1 MAHRSGPSSYS
12 PKCGEGVFSEVRIQN
27 PAWPRSYGARTTRFG
42 PPSMGPGATGVCAMD
57 RYAPSWMA
65 GARTRIGLTI
75 PCRGCA
81 RRGGPRDVPAP
92 RRPRASEPRA
102 ARRRRPNAPA
112 AARRSSLEPPPR
124 PLCGLLRPSRGGP
137 RRGTGTHRR
146 NSRAYGRAALVR
158 EPPVPS
164 PGVSENPGAPRARF
178 WGRNVAPP
186 TPFCVRISEPM
197 PRPGSAC
204 MGVGFLLVASLQPDA
219 FFGGCPEASAA
230 RTGARWGA
238 RRGAKEC

>member
-1 MAHRSGPSSYS
+1 
-12 PKCGEGVFSEVRIQN
+12 
-27 PAWPRSYGARTTRFG
+27 
-42 PPSMGPGATGVCAMD
+42 
-57 RYAPSWMA
+57 
-65 GARTRIGLTI
+65 
-75 PCRGCA
+75 
-81 RRGGPRDVPAP
+81 
-92 RRPRASEPRA
+92 
-102 ARRRRPNAPA
+102 
-112 AARRSSLEPPPR
+112 LEPPPR

-204 MGVGFLLVASLQPDA
+204 MGVGFLFWLQSCNRPP
-219 FFGGCPEASAA
+219 FFGGCLKASAA
-230 RTGARWGA
+230 RTGAR
-238 RRGAKEC
+238 RGAPPGR